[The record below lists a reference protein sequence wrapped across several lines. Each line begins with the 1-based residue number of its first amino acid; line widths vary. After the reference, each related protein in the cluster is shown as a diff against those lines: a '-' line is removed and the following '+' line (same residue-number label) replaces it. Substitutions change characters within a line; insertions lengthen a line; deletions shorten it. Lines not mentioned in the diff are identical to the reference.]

1 MGGFS
6 PFSAEANLNKP
17 SWAYLAAV
25 CCRDAMGAR
34 LPCDRATIRG
44 AVEHMKECQRSAVLS
59 DRSLPAV
66 EREAQLRRLDIDAHA
81 AEDVLRRWFEGNGL
95 LR

>member
-6 PFSAEANLNKP
+6 PFSAEANLNRP

-34 LPCDRATIRG
+34 LPCDRAAIRG
-44 AVEHMKECQRSAVLS
+44 AVEL
-59 DRSLPAV
+59 
-66 EREAQLRRLDIDAHA
+66 
-81 AEDVLRRWFEGNGL
+81 
-95 LR
+95 